1 MVNHKIVIQ
10 KRWIYKLSSPV
21 WNDEFECPD
30 GSHSASDIQ
39 DYFEH
44 IIKQHEILTDNPPIY
59 LYKSKTKNIIA
70 FKIKTKCYIEFLTP
84 ETIKLLG
91 K

>member
-30 GSHSASDIQ
+30 GSHSVSDIQ

-44 IIKQHEILTDNPPIY
+44 MILFWGLNNMKFLLLILQFIYIKAKP
-59 LYKSKTKNIIA
+59 
-70 FKIKTKCYIEFLTP
+70 KI
-84 ETIKLLG
+84 
-91 K
+91 